1 MPAARLPCHDKTL
14 TLWDISQNKFFHKSP
29 AMVMFYHLTNKK
41 IVIQLLLNSY
51 LHQAFSVN
59 SLSSL
64 PHWLLLNFSL
74 IVPYFPLNLPC
85 PRNPPTSLL
94 GQHIVARCSQPV
106 LRLWH
111 LNAKWP
117 PSLQQTILLIPACNP
132 NCILDF
138 DSYIKL
144 NYSLC
149 PQNVPTC
156 PGVMSSRRAMEK
168 GCLRN
173 RSSTSLGADGT
184 TWRVSILKIKHKRWA

>member
-1 MPAARLPCHDKTL
+1 M
-14 TLWDISQNKFFHKSP
+14 
-29 AMVMFYHLTNKK
+29 
-41 IVIQLLLNSY
+41 
-51 LHQAFSVN
+51 
-59 SLSSL
+59 SSL